1 VAWQINAVP
10 LKRFEPSDPP
20 HGDGHRNGAVCKRS
34 QLKIKTEGEEHWTK
48 RDKENGPVHGP
59 EKERRKIQGRPARN
73 LNRRTAR
80 SFSGRQQLRM
90 YQC

>member
-48 RDKENGPVHGP
+48 RDKETGQFMDQKKND
-59 EKERRKIQGRPARN
+59 EKFKGVRRE
-73 LNRRTAR
+73 T
-80 SFSGRQQLRM
+80 
-90 YQC
+90 